1 MDWARQRSMLW
12 TLAEYSEDVKEARV
26 ARAYIAN
33 LPASAGAGSAAA
45 PGQGFAQS
53 LADRFGNAV
62 DFAVHAPH
70 PGRTGAAH
78 VHFLASAREVQ
89 LDGFGRITLA
99 ASHHQARR
107 IRELWLDHQAEAG
120 LAATIEPQ
128 AKAGQGAEH
137 ATRTRAIASWLQLKA
152 RLNPS
157 MTLLKE
163 ILPMPPRAITTF
175 RDNRHKAARGQRHP
189 APRELERGADLHRFC
204 AGPVHSVA
212 RASKRMISR
221 TGRPSIVTAGARA
234 SSAMLI

>member
-1 MDWARQRSMLW
+1 MSTPRNAPSQGLKVVHVARDRGSAASRGVDLMHLDESGWRDIRHAEIVLPAQYRGDDRMDWARQRSMLW

-33 LPASAGAGSAAA
+33 LPASV
-45 PGQGFAQS
+45 GQDQQLHLARGFAQS

-157 MTLLKE
+157 MTRPE
-163 ILPMPPRAITTF
+163 
-175 RDNRHKAARGQRHP
+175 RDTAH
-189 APRELERGADLHRFC
+189 APKSDHD
-204 AGPVHSVA
+204 HS
-212 RASKRMISR
+212 R
-221 TGRPSIVTAGARA
+221 
-234 SSAMLI
+234 